1 MQPKGDF
8 QFWFFFDIINSSY
21 SLNQLEKVCLQTAL
35 EENSINPQHGDW

>member
-21 SLNQLEKVCLQTAL
+21 SLNQLEEVLSPNHFGGNFLQPTT
-35 EENSINPQHGDW
+35 W

>member
-21 SLNQLEKVCLQTAL
+21 SPNQLEKVFLQTAL
-35 EENSINPQHGDW
+35 EENSLNPQHGDW